1 MQRNPD
7 PAAANSDTE
16 RDAKHLC
23 PSASP
28 PVDFAEMRR
37 LALLGADRPPIDR
50 VPVKSLYTRE
60 LHEARTSDGWVLEL
74 TRYKP
79 VPQPFHQPLLDE
91 PLLLVPGWSQNRHA
105 FSCGDF
111 VKRLLLD
118 GADVHILEL
127 RGHGRSS
134 RELQRA
140 RAAQEG
146 REPPRDLEWDW
157 DLDSY
162 LLEDLPA
169 AVAAVKAKTGR
180 EKITLVGNSMGGML
194 GYAYAATHDDL
205 LALCTLAAPA
215 AIGRGYPALR
225 LLASLGPPLI
235 GGAVDALLGVASEA
249 DKIRH
254 RASTLLRR
262 VRMLERTADLL
273 STQLAPPAKRR
284 FDHIPMDRWLQLLA
298 GITTPDNLAR
308 FVRLR
313 HLARRMGSL
322 INPERVAHEEMLWL
336 LQRGGEKEPRKV
348 VEQFARWIRDGRMR
362 CEWTGFDYLDGYA
375 KITVPLAIL
384 YGDLD
389 RLASRESTGEVV
401 QRAASE
407 YKLWRSV
414 AENSHL
420 ELTMGQDTRLS
431 CEAIRELVLYAKSR
445 ETGARARREVPAL
458 RAIGGGASL

>member
-1 MQRNPD
+1 MRREDHPTKTVEKDEAGANP
-7 PAAANSDTE
+7 
-16 RDAKHLC
+16 LC
-23 PSASP
+23 PPSSG

-37 LALLGADRPPIDR
+37 LTLLGAAAPAVDR

-60 LHEARTSDGWVLEL
+60 IYDARTRDGWVLQI

-79 VPQPFHQPLLDE
+79 IAQDFPQPLQGE
-91 PLLLVPGWSQNRHA
+91 PMLLVPGWSQNRHA

-111 VKRLLLD
+111 VKRLLID

-134 RELQRA
+134 RELQQVRA
-140 RAAQEG
+140 KEEG
-146 REPPRDLEWDW
+146 GSLPRDLDWDW

-169 AVAAVKAKTGR
+169 GVEAVKEKTGR

-215 AIGRGYPALR
+215 SIGRGYPALR

-362 CEWTGFDYLDGYA
+362 CERTGFDYLDGYA

-445 ETGARARREVPAL
+445 EHGAQARRPMPAL
-458 RAIGGGASL
+458 RAIGGGAAL